1 MSVEINNN
9 GSRHRSSKRV
19 KLFKKIIILLLIV
32 AILIPTVLCIVLFS
46 KIDTLEKQMIDLYQ
60 TRAYENEV
68 KLEQMNVENR
78 QMASEKAAQDAAVIQ
93 EDKEE
98 SFMEEESR
106 RKVYLT
112 FDDGPSANTD
122 EILDILKEYNVK
134 ATFFVV
140 GKEDAKYLESYKRIV
155 AEGHTLGM
163 HSYSHK
169 YNEIYSSLD
178 SYRKDL
184 KKLQDFIV
192 QITGVMPT
200 IVRFP
205 GGSSN
210 QVSKVDIQELI
221 AYLDKE
227 GITFYDWNIS
237 SGDADSGFISTQ
249 QIVSN
254 SVDRLEN
261 MNDEVVI
268 LMHDSNN
275 KKTTVEALP
284 IIIEKIQAMEDT
296 VLLPI
301 LEDTVPVQHVKRIIK
316 IQTED

>member
-19 KLFKKIIILLLIV
+19 KLFKKIIILLLIT
-32 AILIPTVLCIVLFS
+32 AILVPIVLCIVLFG
-46 KIDTLEKQMIDLYQ
+46 KIDALEKQMIDLYQ

-78 QMASEKAAQDAAVIQ
+78 QMASEIAAQDAAVIQ
-93 EDKEE
+93 EDKEA
-98 SFMEEESR
+98 SFIQTQPR

-140 GKEDAKYLESYKRIV
+140 GKEEAKYLESYKRIV

-178 SYRKDL
+178 SYRVDL

-227 GITFYDWNIS
+227 GITYYDWNIS
-237 SGDADSGFISTQ
+237 SGDANSGFISTQ

-254 SVDRLEN
+254 SVDRLEY
-261 MNDEVVI
+261 MNDEAVI
-268 LMHDSNN
+268 LMHDSSN

-284 IIIEKIQAMEDT
+284 IIIERIQAMEDT
-296 VLLPI
+296 ALLPI
-301 LEDTVPVQHVKRIIK
+301 LEDTVPVQHVKRMNK